1 MVYIEDKFVGKNKK
15 QVLYD
20 GGLLYHI
27 VIETYKHFLPYKVI
41 NPTTL
46 KSFVIG
52 TKGKKKGSKKELML
66 LHCFK
71 KWGEEFEN
79 NNLCDA
85 YCLARMALEDMLIKQ
100 KSTGNVKRV
109 KR

>member
-1 MVYIEDKFVGKNKK
+1 
-15 QVLYD
+15 
-20 GGLLYHI
+20 
-27 VIETYKHFLPYKVI
+27 
-41 NPTTL
+41 
-46 KSFVIG
+46 
-52 TKGKKKGSKKELML
+52 ML